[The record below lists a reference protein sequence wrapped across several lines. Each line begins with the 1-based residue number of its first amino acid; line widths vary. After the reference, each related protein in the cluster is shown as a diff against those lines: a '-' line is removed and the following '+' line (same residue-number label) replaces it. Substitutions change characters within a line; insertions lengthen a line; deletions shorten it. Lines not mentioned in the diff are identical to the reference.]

1 MKPFEKVHPHP
12 PTKMD
17 RQADR
22 RMHDRK
28 NARPYAY
35 IPPLIETNG
44 IGLLSQN
51 IPWTEP

>member
-1 MKPFEKVHPHP
+1 MKSFEKIHPHP
-12 PTKMD
+12 SAKMD
-17 RQADR
+17 GQADR
-22 RMHDRK
+22 CMRDRK
-28 NARPYAY
+28 NTRPYAY